1 MCIAISFNLS
11 YSFMSRLWR
20 YSASSLSLC
29 CIFPKYLQLF
39 FYFSIL
45 FQLLYLI
52 LDWCLKPSLLG
63 PFPPPLCSSLLT
75 LSYIYF
81 FFKTNTILLCWLAL
95 SSFDFRACSATLFSS
110 ASSFSLLLTVW
121 MPPGLFPILPMKL
134 AISLSF
140 QVKFLIFSG
149 ASLPRSQAFL
159 GLHSYFS
166 LLSSGITPGTLTFS
180 PIPNLP

>member
-20 YSASSLSLC
+20 YSASSLSLF

-63 PFPPPLCSSLLT
+63 PFFFLSVLPCSPSGIFTSFLKLIPSYLADGLSDPLISEPAQPLCFLL
-75 LSYIYF
+75 L
-81 FFKTNTILLCWLAL
+81 L
-95 SSFDFRACSATLFSS
+95 SSILYLLFEC
-110 ASSFSLLLTVW
+110 
-121 MPPGLFPILPMKL
+121 PQDYFPSCPWNLC
-134 AISLSF
+134 ISLSF
-140 QVKFLIFSG
+140 QVTFLIFSG

-166 LLSSGITPGTLTFS
+166 LISSGITPGTLTFS